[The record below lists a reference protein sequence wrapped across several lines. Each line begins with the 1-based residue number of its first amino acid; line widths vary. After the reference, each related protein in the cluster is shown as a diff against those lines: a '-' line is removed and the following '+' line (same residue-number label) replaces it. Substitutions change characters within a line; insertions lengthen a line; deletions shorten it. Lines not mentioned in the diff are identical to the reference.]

1 VTAMSGN
8 DQRNWFERLSGKIP
22 GYSGYV
28 DKERRRDTDKRQR
41 ELLAD
46 RVRGLKAPLNEVMR
60 ELSTGG
66 RLFEIGPV
74 DHLTKK
80 LDRVENRIRY
90 ASYGYSG
97 FFDVVKIQQT
107 QLDAIYQFD
116 LSLVEQVDALEAKV
130 NELKSNAGT
139 ADGLKAAAA
148 AAEGAID
155 QLEHTFDGRYNAV
168 NNFGQEAVP
177 QEPAPLFN
185 S

>member
-1 VTAMSGN
+1 MSAN
-8 DQRNWFERLSGKIP
+8 DQRNWFERLSAKIP
-22 GYSGYV
+22 GYGGYV

-46 RVRGLKAPLNEVMR
+46 RIRGLKGPVNEVMR
-60 ELSTGG
+60 DLSTGG

-74 DHLTKK
+74 DHLTKR
-80 LDRVENRIRY
+80 LDRVENRIRF
-90 ASYGYSG
+90 ASYGYAG
-97 FFDVVKIQQT
+97 FFDVVKIQQA

-130 NELKSNAGT
+130 NELKASAGT
-139 ADGLKAAAA
+139 ADGLKGAAA
-148 AAEGAID
+148 AAEAAID
-155 QLEHTFDGRYNAV
+155 QLEHTFEGRYNAV
-168 NNFGQEAVP
+168 NGFGQGPP

>member
-1 VTAMSGN
+1 
-8 DQRNWFERLSGKIP
+8 
-22 GYSGYV
+22 
-28 DKERRRDTDKRQR
+28 
-41 ELLAD
+41 
-46 RVRGLKAPLNEVMR
+46 
-60 ELSTGG
+60 
-66 RLFEIGPV
+66 
-74 DHLTKK
+74 
-80 LDRVENRIRY
+80 
-90 ASYGYSG
+90 
-97 FFDVVKIQQT
+97 
-107 QLDAIYQFD
+107 
-116 LSLVEQVDALEAKV
+116 V

>member
-1 VTAMSGN
+1 MSGN

-22 GYSGYV
+22 GYGGYV

-41 ELLAD
+41 EILAD
-46 RVRGLKAPLNEVMR
+46 RVRGLKGPINEGMR
-60 ELSTGG
+60 DLSTGG

-97 FFDVVKIQQT
+97 FFDVVKIQQA